1 MKNQISVALA
11 IAGIALVPTISS
23 AQSAGKPSYQS
34 LLAKNSA
41 LQAQINHLQVH
52 LRNLQADKYLIRA
65 YPSNQPRLYE
75 FPVAPSANS
84 QPLIVPR
91 LSNIPDSRVFLLG
104 TNH

>member
-1 MKNQISVALA
+1 MKNQISIVLT
-11 IAGIALVPTISS
+11 IAGIVLLPLISS
-23 AQSAGKPSYQS
+23 AQAAGKPSYQS

-41 LQAQINHLQVH
+41 LQAQINHLQAQ
-52 LRNLQADKYLIRA
+52 LRNLQADKSLPRG

-75 FPVAPSANS
+75 FPVAPSANP

-104 TNH
+104 H

>member
-1 MKNQISVALA
+1 MMKNQISIVLA
-11 IAGIALVPTISS
+11 QAV
-23 AQSAGKPSYQS
+23 GKLSYQS
-34 LLAKNSA
+34 LLPKNYS
-41 LQAQINHLQVH
+41 LQAQINHLQAQ
-52 LRNLQADKYLIRA
+52 LRNLQADKSLPLG
-65 YPSNQPRLYE
+65 YPSNQPHLYE

>member
-41 LQAQINHLQVH
+41 LQAQINHLQAQ
-52 LRNLQADKYLIRA
+52 LRNLQADKSLPRG

-91 LSNIPDSRVFLLG
+91 LTNIPDSRVILLG
-104 TNH
+104 H

>member
-75 FPVAPSANS
+75 FPVAPSANP

-91 LSNIPDSRVFLLG
+91 LINIPDSRVILLG
-104 TNH
+104 H